1 MWIFFTFRSKFCI
14 VFSDGNMKFFSVKVI
29 KYVKQNRLIYLLR
42 YLLFLCLNIA
52 SLWSLLDF
60 IFCGIGREILQATAF
75 LLGSWVENIFLY
87 RYPRIARTSCGN
99 TRVIFPKGIVRRF
112 VVPFIAAFANFVTWE
127 KWQMTSCQQ
136 TFVQRWNHL

>member
-1 MWIFFTFRSKFCI
+1 MELFYLSVEILYCFLWRK
-14 VFSDGNMKFFSVKVI
+14 NMKFFSVKVI
-29 KYVKQNRLIYLLR
+29 KYVKQNRLIYLLTH
-42 YLLFLCLNIA
+42 LLFLCLNIA

-60 IFCGIGREILQATAF
+60 IFCGIGREMLLFF

-99 TRVIFPKGIVRRF
+99 TRVLFPKGIVRQF

-127 KWQMTSCQQ
+127 KWQMIGFQQ